1 MSKTVCLLEYER
13 LSERDRRLEPGDF
26 SAIQAYIGDCEEQKI
41 PCGLKMG
48 CQKGALYVT
57 ASNYVGLIAFPGDF
71 KLEILPKLHLSWEG
85 EDEEARRDRTRQFF
99 FHMLTSCGV
108 IPSRPSTH
116 TGLDRREQDMM
127 ECFYD
132 AFVAQ
137 ARRLVRQGLA
147 SGYHPHT
154 ENQPF
159 LRGRLEING
168 HLRYNLAH
176 RERFYVT
183 YEVFDQDRPENRLLK
198 TALTLVGRRTGS
210 LELKRQVRGLLD
222 DMDTIPLSVHPD
234 IDFQRC
240 TGERSVRRY
249 DCALSWCRLFLQHE
263 SFTTYSGDNGTQ
275 AVLFPMERIFQ
286 DYVAGELERCLPAW
300 SISTQEHRHH
310 LFYQDGQG
318 KFRLTPDI
326 VARHRQSGHVVVMDT
341 KWKKLDRTKQGN
353 GIAQADLYQ
362 MYAYGK
368 KYRASRM
375 VLLYPDPGEE
385 GVRELDGLRLH
396 SGTEEREPVEVLL
409 RLVRLDR
416 LEKEL
421 IPALNTELEEVLSS

>member
-1 MSKTVCLLEYER
+1 MNRTLCMAEYGHLRVQDLYPE
-13 LSERDRRLEPGDF
+13 EFE
-26 SAIQAYIGDCEEQKI
+26 AIQAYIKSCEVQKT
-41 PCGLKMG
+41 PCSLKMDYHEG
-48 CQKGALYVT
+48 DLCVT
-57 ASNYVGLIAFPGDF
+57 ASNYVGLISFPGDF
-71 KLEILPKLHLSWEG
+71 KLEILPKLHLSWEA
-85 EDEEARRDRTRQFF
+85 ENEEARWDQTRQFF
-99 FHMLTSCGV
+99 FHMLTRCGV

-116 TGLDRREQDMM
+116 TGLDHREQDML

-159 LRGRLEING
+159 LKGRLEING
-168 HLRYNLAH
+168 HLRHNLAH

-198 TALTLVGRRTGS
+198 TALAQVGRRTGS
-210 LELKRQVRGLLD
+210 LELKRQIRGLLD
-222 DMDTIPLSVHPD
+222 DMDAIPFSDHPNL
-234 IDFQRC
+234 DFQRC

-249 DCALSWCRLFLQHE
+249 DCALGWCRLFLQHE

-275 AVLFPMERIFQ
+275 AVLFPMERVFQ
-286 DYVAGELERCLPAW
+286 DYVAGELERCLPEW

-310 LFYQDGQG
+310 LFYQDGRG
-318 KFRLTPDI
+318 KFGLTPDI
-326 VARHRQSGHVVVMDT
+326 VVRHRQSGRVVVMDT
-341 KWKKLDRTKQGN
+341 KWKKLDQSKRGN
-353 GIAQADLYQ
+353 GIVQADLYQ

-368 KYRASRM
+368 KYRAAQV
-375 VLLYPDPGEE
+375 VLLYPYPGEKNAW
-385 GVRELDGLRLH
+385 ELDGLRLH
-396 SGTEEREPVEVLL
+396 SGEENAPVEVLL

-416 LEKEL
+416 IEEEL
-421 IPALNTELEEVLSS
+421 IPNLKTVLAQALSQ